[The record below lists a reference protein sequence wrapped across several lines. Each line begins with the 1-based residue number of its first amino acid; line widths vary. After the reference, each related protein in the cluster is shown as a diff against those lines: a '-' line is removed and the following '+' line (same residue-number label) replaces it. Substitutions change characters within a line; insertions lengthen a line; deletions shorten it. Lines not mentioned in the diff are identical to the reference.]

1 MPSLLIQRLWIL
13 VKTFDLQ
20 LYTALS
26 DRSFLQETLL
36 LGGGGG
42 ARGGN
47 QPLLFCFL
55 ELLAERKARFKRL
68 TMSFLLE

>member
-36 LGGGGG
+36 LGGG